1 MPGRGFARA
10 VPNAPRRPSRGTRSG
25 VIRKPD
31 PGGLGSLLAFTIIVT
46 LLSMWGFARTQ
57 GLLP

>member
-1 MPGRGFARA
+1 M
-10 VPNAPRRPSRGTRSG
+10 
-25 VIRKPD
+25 IRTPD